1 MKRTMQS
8 HYITPDQLA
17 IGYYVHLDLGW
28 MDHPFTFSNFMI
40 KNEDQI
46 AKIRALNLWQIRY
59 DPMRSTVAPEFPKTV
74 IADWSPKAEVIKA
87 TPSPV
92 ERSNRLKQ
100 LNDARINCEQEFAKN
115 ANATREALRILIHH
129 PEHAK
134 AITENLVNDMVNSI
148 ITESDVTLHTIN
160 SGSVGNST
168 HPLNVAVLALMLA
181 KSTDMKEEESAM
193 LGMAAIFHDI
203 GKTDNQPLK
212 SSVNL
217 HCEAG
222 YRIALRSGLT
232 ERVAKIIL
240 QHHEYSDGTGY
251 PMHLVN
257 NDIDELARILVIAN
271 YYDNLCNPSDQAD
284 AMTPY
289 EALQHMYVYKSQKFD
304 EKLLKRLVKLL
315 GVYPA
320 GSIIQ
325 LSNGTYGTV
334 MTVNYDKPLLPSVM
348 IYAPE
353 VARETPVIID
363 LSEESNL
370 TIQHC
375 LNPKKLP
382 PEVFNYLKPSK
393 RICYYFLKNQGSE
406 DTMHLSKNNDTIG
419 EPQQDQVYQEK
430 RIAKA

>member
-1 MKRTMQS
+1 MQS
-8 HYITPDQLA
+8 HYITPDQLR

-40 KNEDQI
+40 KNEEQI
-46 AKIRALNLWQIRY
+46 AKIRALNLWQVRY

-74 IADWSPKAEVIKA
+74 LADWSPKAEA
-87 TPSPV
+87 QPTAPTPV

-100 LNDARINCEQEFAKN
+100 LNNARINCEQEFTKN
-115 ANATREALRILIHH
+115 ANTAREALRILIHH

-134 AITENLVNDMVNSI
+134 KIAENLVEDMVNSI
-148 ITESDVTLHTIN
+148 ITESDVTLHTLS
-160 SGSVGNST
+160 SGTAGSST
-168 HPLNVAVLALMLA
+168 HSLNVAVLALMLA
-181 KSTDMKEEESAM
+181 KSIDTKEEESAM

-203 GKTDNQPLK
+203 GKTDNQLSK
-212 SSVNL
+212 SSVDL

-232 ERVAKIIL
+232 ERVSKIIL
-240 QHHEYSDGTGY
+240 QHHEYSDGSGY
-251 PMHLVN
+251 PMHIVN
-257 NDIDELARILVIAN
+257 DDIDALARILVIVN
-271 YYDNLCNPSDQAD
+271 YYDNLCNPVNPAN

-289 EALQHMYVYKSQKFD
+289 EALQHMYVYQSQKFD
-304 EKLLKRLVKLL
+304 TTLLKLLVKLL

-320 GSIIQ
+320 GSTVQ

-334 MTVNYDKPLLPSVM
+334 MAVNYDKPLLPMVM

-363 LSEESNL
+363 LSEEANL

-375 LNPKKLP
+375 LNPNKLP

-393 RICYYFLKNQGSE
+393 RICYYFFKKEDDSE
-406 DTMHLSKNNDTIG
+406 TEQLIRNNRSAN
-419 EPQQDQVYQEK
+419 ESQQDQVYGTK
-430 RIAKA
+430 NTAKG